1 MQSDRLRRSR
11 QQERTTA
18 RLHGGRVQPGSGNS
32 WARKGDVRTKL
43 TLIENKR
50 TDATQITL
58 KDKDLRKIWTE
69 AWSEGRMPLIGFE
82 VGGRRYIVQLEDDYL
97 EQQEERRAGAGSAT
111 VVESG

>member
-1 MQSDRLRRSR
+1 MNDRLRRSR
-11 QQERTTA
+11 KQEQDTA
-18 RLHGGRVQPGSGNS
+18 RRHGGRVQPGSGNS

-58 KDKDLRKIWTE
+58 KDAALKKIWTE
-69 AWSEGRMPLIGFE
+69 AWAEGRMPIIGFE
-82 VGGRRYIVQLEDDYL
+82 LGGRRYLVLNEDDYL
-97 EQQEERRAGAGSAT
+97 EEKGQRTNAGSST

>member
-1 MQSDRLRRSR
+1 
-11 QQERTTA
+11 
-18 RLHGGRVQPGSGNS
+18 
-32 WARKGDVRTKL
+32 VRTKL

-97 EQQEERRAGAGSAT
+97 EQQEERRAGAGST
-111 VVESG
+111 SVVESG